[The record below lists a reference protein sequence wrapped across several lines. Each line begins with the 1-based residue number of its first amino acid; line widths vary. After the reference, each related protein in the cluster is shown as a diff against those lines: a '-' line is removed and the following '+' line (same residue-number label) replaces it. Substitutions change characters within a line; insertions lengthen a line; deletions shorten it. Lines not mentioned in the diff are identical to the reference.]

1 MKLSNS
7 LGGAKVAGIVR
18 WEPFRDMMAVRDAM
32 DRMFEER
39 FVRPPLPFGPW
50 SEGALPV
57 DMYETDESVVV
68 KTGIPGADAEEIEVS
83 VTGDTLT
90 IKAETRAEEE
100 VQREN
105 YLRRER
111 RSGSYC
117 RSITLP
123 GGLETE
129 KASADYTD
137 GVLTLSFPKAE
148 EVKPKTIEVKTH
160 GTVEVA
166 ETAEA

>member
-1 MKLSNS
+1 MAS
-7 LGGAKVAGIVR
+7 IVR

-32 DRMFEER
+32 DRIFEER
-39 FVRPPLPFGPW
+39 LIRPPVPFGPW
-50 SEGALPV
+50 SEGTLPV
-57 DMYETDESVVV
+57 DMYETDENVIV
-68 KTGIPGADAEEIEVS
+68 KTGIPGVNAEEIEVS

-90 IKAETRAEEE
+90 IKAETREEE
-100 VQREN
+100 EIQRED

-111 RSGSYC
+111 RLGSYC
-117 RSITLP
+117 RSVTLP

-129 KASADYTD
+129 KANADYTD

-160 GTVEVA
+160 SMVDAVEA
-166 ETAEA
+166 GDA